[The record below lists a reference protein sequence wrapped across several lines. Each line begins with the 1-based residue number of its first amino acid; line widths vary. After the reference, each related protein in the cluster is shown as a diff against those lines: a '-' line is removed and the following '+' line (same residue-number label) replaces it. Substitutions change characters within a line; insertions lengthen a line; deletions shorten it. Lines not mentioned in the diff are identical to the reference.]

1 MMEPMSILAKLAEC
15 LKLPGTRL
23 NETDGT
29 LHVPLTDGKIA
40 IELREGARTVL
51 RLCAT
56 LMPPPTENRLL
67 SCARLLEANLFA
79 SSSGGA
85 TYALDDE
92 GRVRLL
98 RHIPLDGM
106 SDFTWLSE
114 AVERIA
120 AAARAPW
127 GEANSAQ
134 DQPGPGM
141 IPAPSL
147 P

>member
-1 MMEPMSILAKLAEC
+1 MEPMKLLAKLAEC
-15 LKLPGTRL
+15 LKLPGTHL
-23 NETDGT
+23 NETDGI
-29 LHVPLTDGKIA
+29 LRVPLTDGQIA

-79 SSSGGA
+79 SSSGGG

-98 RHIPLDGM
+98 RHIPVDSM

-114 AVERIA
+114 AIERIA
-120 AAARAPW
+120 AAARDPW
-127 GEANSAQ
+127 REVDSA
-134 DQPGPGM
+134 
-141 IPAPSL
+141 
-147 P
+147 